1 MITLDFDKVET
12 VFEHNLTKEEIIGL
26 FVFEDTDREDY
37 IATLKRCY
45 KTDEHVMI
53 AINAKL
59 YKLHYYRGDKKKA
72 MEYADK
78 IPDCDAK
85 WFTLMNHCLK

>member
-26 FVFEDTDREDY
+26 FVFEDTDRADY

-45 KTDEHVMI
+45 NSNEEVITSL
-53 AINAKL
+53 NCSL
-59 YKLHYYRGDKKKA
+59 YMLFWGRGDKKKA
-72 MEYADK
+72 MEYANR
-78 IPDCDAK
+78 IPDCDDK
-85 WFTLMNHCLK
+85 WFSLMNHCF